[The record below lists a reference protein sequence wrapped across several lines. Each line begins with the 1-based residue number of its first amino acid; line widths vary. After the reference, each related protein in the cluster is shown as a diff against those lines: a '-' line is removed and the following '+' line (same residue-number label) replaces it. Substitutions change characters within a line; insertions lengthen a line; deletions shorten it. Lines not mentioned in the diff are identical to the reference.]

1 MGQQVVNNIST
12 NYMLY
17 YNIIDFFATIMANH
31 PSIAKVSTGDMYEI
45 DTTEFPQYPIGNIN
59 ILGARFGTKTTNL
72 TVQLTIADKVK
83 DKNNE
88 SVGRTNYQKVPFYGT
103 DDTMDIHSNTLS
115 ILNDLLTYTDYGVN
129 AFEFAGEPNA
139 TPFKD
144 NFDNGLA
151 GWVCTFDLIVFNDVD
166 RCLFNLSGKINLC

>member
-1 MGQQVVNNIST
+1 MGQPVVNNVST

-17 YNIIDFFATIMANH
+17 YNIIDFFATIMTNH
-31 PSIAKVSTGDMYEI
+31 PSIAKVSTGDMYGI

-59 ILGARFGTKTTNL
+59 ILGARFGPKTTNL

-88 SVGRTNYQKVPFYGT
+88 SVGIKNTDRISFYGT
-103 DDTMDIHSNTLS
+103 DDTMDIHANTLS
-115 ILNDLLTYTDYGVN
+115 ILNDLLSYTEFGVF
-129 AFEFAGEPNA
+129 AFEIAGEPNA

-144 NFDNGLA
+144 DFDNGLV
-151 GWVCTFDLIVFNDVD
+151 GWVCNFDLVVFNNVD
-166 RCLFNLSGKINLC
+166 RCLFNLSAKVDLC